1 MGRPFC
7 MWRTQAPF
15 NASDRSVIARPSA
28 TALTHIVI
36 HGITLT
42 EIPVKSAANQAR
54 LHAVPSEFAVRAS
67 QLPPVAADSA
77 IQPAAHPNI
86 AVHIAA
92 IISHFAVHIGARG
105 RTGRRLRGRAHRKQ
119 TA

>member
-7 MWRTQAPF
+7 MWRTRAPL
-15 NASDRSVIARPSA
+15 NASDRSVIARPCA

-42 EIPVKSAANQAR
+42 EIPVKSVANQAR
-54 LHAVPSEFAVRAS
+54 LHAVPSKFAVRAV

-92 IISHFAVHIGARG
+92 IISRFVVHIRAWG
-105 RTGRRLRGRAHRKQ
+105 RNSRLSCRADRKQ